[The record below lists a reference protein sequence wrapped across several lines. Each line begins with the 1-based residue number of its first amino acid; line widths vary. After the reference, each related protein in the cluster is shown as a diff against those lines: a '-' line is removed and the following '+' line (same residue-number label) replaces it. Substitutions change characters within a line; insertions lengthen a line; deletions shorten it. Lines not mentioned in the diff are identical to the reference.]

1 MRCAFPPYGATDLLC
16 CGMMLA
22 EAAAKY
28 RTESRQVVRA
38 LTAASLSFLI
48 AETLALPQSYWAVIT
63 ALIIIQGSLGGTLA
77 AAIDRILGTVAGAAL
92 GVAAALARGFWQV
105 PEIVLLVLAVAPV
118 SLLAA
123 IRPSFRIAPVTAAI
137 VVLASSGRVS
147 PIEAAF
153 DRVVEIALG
162 TAIGIAVSILVLPSR
177 ARQICFERS
186 AELLIL
192 LAQRLVLHLQPPAA
206 TKQEDV
212 ERLGERIRAGL
223 APVATAA
230 QEARHEHTIRLDEDP
245 VPERLVRALRRLH
258 MDVVFVGRAT
268 AAIDFDWRRL
278 GPVLGEV
285 AASFR
290 AIFETLAGALRQGNP
305 DSAPSPDFTDL
316 DQAIAKLRGAVD
328 AGAGDPAALR
338 AASVL
343 PFVIET
349 LRRDLGELADALAR
363 PATS

>member
-1 MRCAFPPYGATDLLC
+1 
-16 CGMMLA
+16 MMLA
-22 EAAAKY
+22 SAAAKY
-28 RTESRQVVRA
+28 KSELRMVVRA
-38 LTAASLSFLI
+38 LTAASLSFLV
-48 AETLALPQSYWAVIT
+48 ADALALPQGYWAVIT
-63 ALIIIQGSLGGTLA
+63 ALIIVQGSLGGTLA
-77 AAIDRILGTVAGAAL
+77 AGIDRVLGTVAGAAL

-137 VVLASSGRVS
+137 VLLASSNRIS
-147 PIEAAF
+147 PIEAAL
-153 DRVVEIALG
+153 DRVVEIAIG

-186 AELLIL
+186 AELLTL
-192 LAQRLVLHLQPPAA
+192 LAQLLVLHLQPPEA
-206 TKQEDV
+206 TKQGDV
-212 ERLGERIRAGL
+212 ERLSDRIRAGL
-223 APVATAA
+223 GQVATAA

-245 VPERLVRALRRLH
+245 VPERLVRALRRLR

-285 AASFR
+285 AGRFR

-305 DSAPSPDFTDL
+305 ASTPSPDLTDL
-316 DQAIAKLRGAVD
+316 EPTELDGAIAKLRSAVD

-338 AASVL
+338 EASVL

-349 LRRDLGELADALAR
+349 LRRDLGDLADALAR
-363 PATS
+363 PAKT